1 MQENVP
7 ENALIYIGTFK
18 LRRYLHREVCPAA
31 NTRVLHVLRNCLYA
45 NGLCF
50 SVFLFRHFSFAEK
63 AFRCCG
69 KGSFALQNMLSRMPE
84 KAVLYAERGF
94 PAPEKPVSDSA
105 GCEKPHC

>member
-18 LRRYLHREVCPAA
+18 LRQYLHREVRPAA
-31 NTRVLHVLRNCLYA
+31 NTLFLSVLRNSLYA
-45 NGLCF
+45 SRLYFYAIRLCHSRF
-50 SVFLFRHFSFAEK
+50 TEK
-63 AFRCCG
+63 AFSGCG
-69 KGSFALQNMLSRMPE
+69 KGFFALQNMLSRMPE

-94 PAPEKPVSDSA
+94 PAPEKPVSYSA

>member
-18 LRRYLHREVCPAA
+18 LRRYLHREVRPAA
-31 NTRVLHVLRNCLYA
+31 NTLFLSVLRNCLYA

-50 SVFLFRHFSFAEK
+50 SVFLFCHFSFAEK

-84 KAVLYAERGF
+84 KAVLNAERGF
-94 PAPEKPVSDSA
+94 PVQEKSDSD
-105 GCEKPHC
+105 